1 MDEYLK
7 ETHMLNYS
15 HPAIQKLIHD
25 KHWNEI
31 NKFERIQ
38 SIYNYVRDDIL
49 PFLTVGYIKKG
60 EKCLFKG
67 VFLPFKIVV
76 WEASYEIFFIFL
88 LSSLG

>member
-49 PFLTVGYIKKG
+49 FG
-60 EKCLFKG
+60 
-67 VFLPFKIVV
+67 
-76 WEASYEIFFIFL
+76 
-88 LSSLG
+88 